1 MIGGGILT
9 PLHLI
14 AHQTQHQVD
23 FLKKDDVAIFSDMAT
38 DYVGDATTSDKPR
51 NCNTPEGEIYN
62 CTFVTSMCYIY
73 GSSQCFTIVT
83 SMCMIDPM
91 HVREGRNTSCPIKD

>member
-9 PLHLI
+9 SLHLI
-14 AHQTQHQVD
+14 AHQTHHQV
-23 FLKKDDVAIFSDMAT
+23 FDDCCCRFPQKGVLMYIAIFSDMAT

-73 GSSQCFTIVT
+73 GSYLFNVSL
-83 SMCMIDPM
+83 
-91 HVREGRNTSCPIKD
+91 